1 MQRLRAATSDA
12 PPGAQRAINHAAW
25 DDRPV
30 ASRKKKRSREED
42 PLATYRRIRKP
53 MPPPEKIIRDRLRE
67 LEEEQA
73 RQEIS
78 DEAER

>member
-1 MQRLRAATSDA
+1 MLCSGSGRRQRPAAPDA
-12 PPGAQRAINHAAW
+12 ITTASW
-25 DDRPV
+25 DDRTV

-53 MPPPEKIIRDRLRE
+53 MPPPEKVIRDRRRE
-67 LEEEQA
+67 LEDEQA
-73 RQEIS
+73 RREI

>member
-1 MQRLRAATSDA
+1 M
-12 PPGAQRAINHAAW
+12 
-25 DDRPV
+25 

-53 MPPPEKIIRDRLRE
+53 MPPPEKIIRDRRRE
-67 LEEEQA
+67 LEQEQA